1 MLNNNDMKE
10 FNIQNYGLVCFHC
23 GKVFLPK
30 NRQSFNDR
38 KSALKRK
45 GTKYYCCKECE
56 ILGKGHSI
64 ITEINCKNCGK
75 KFKPENSDTKFCSS
89 SCSASYNNS
98 KRKISVSHKTNTSE
112 SITARAVAIRELLNL
127 PHPKN
132 LAKKIRN
139 KKVNYNLVKNY
150 KQTLTHQD
158 LLDYS
163 KTVYG
168 LDRLVTIDDI
178 LTTCPICGKKFYK
191 SLTNSITC
199 SQKCANQI
207 ISKKRIDKLIETGS
221 TGMNTFIGDYAYKG
235 ITVRCESKLEI
246 ASVKILIDEYN
257 ITEISRPTFSI
268 PYTDKD
274 GINRLYYPD
283 FLASDGNITYLI
295 EVKEPKKQ
303 CKRLTNYSKNLDEK
317 KKVLNEYCSKN
328 NLTPLWMS
336 RDTIPNLSKVY
347 RQTLKEMKS
356 L

>member
-1 MLNNNDMKE
+1 MLNNSDMKE

-30 NRQSFNDR
+30 NRQSYNDR
-38 KSALKRK
+38 RSALKRK
-45 GTKYYCCKECE
+45 GNKYYCCKECE
-56 ILGKGHSI
+56 ILAKGEHSHHKKSC
-64 ITEINCKNCGK
+64 TFCGK
-75 KFKPENSDTKFCSS
+75 MFKPSKSDSKFCSS
-89 SCSASYNNS
+89 SCAASYNNS
-98 KRKISVSHKTNTSE
+98 LRKISSAQKQKTSE
-112 SITARAVAIRELLNL
+112 ALSARAVAIRELLQL
-127 PHPKN
+127 PH
-132 LAKKIRN
+132 AKDISAKIRN
-139 KKVNYNLVKNY
+139 GKINYELVEKY
-150 KQTLTHQD
+150 KQSLSHQD
-158 LLDYS
+158 LLKYS

-178 LTTCPICGKKFYK
+178 LTTCPVCGKKFYK

-199 SQKCANQI
+199 SQKCGNQI
-207 ISKKRIDKLIETGS
+207 ISEKRIDKLIETGS
-221 TGMNTFIGDYAYKG
+221 TGMNSFIGDYTYKG

-274 GINRLYYPD
+274 GISRLYYPD

-317 KKVLNEYCSKN
+317 KKSFNEYCSKN